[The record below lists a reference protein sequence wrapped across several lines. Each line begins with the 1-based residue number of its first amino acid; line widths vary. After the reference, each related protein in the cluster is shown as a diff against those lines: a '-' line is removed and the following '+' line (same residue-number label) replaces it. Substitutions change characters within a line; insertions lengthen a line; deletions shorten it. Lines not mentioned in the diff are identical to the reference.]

1 MNLFKR
7 IGSFFLCQNGRME
20 GNISAAIIYMKR
32 DWIQIKSQRL
42 WNARSLRLRNGFLH
56 TNAL

>member
-20 GNISAAIIYMKR
+20 GNISTAHNLYEMGLDLDKIAK
-32 DWIQIKSQRL
+32 
-42 WNARSLRLRNGFLH
+42 
-56 TNAL
+56 ALECKITQVKEWLSTH

>member
-20 GNISAAIIYMKR
+20 GNIYTAHNIYEMVLDLDK
-32 DWIQIKSQRL
+32 ISK
-42 WNARSLRLRNGFLH
+42 
-56 TNAL
+56 ALEFKITQVKEWLSTH